1 MMTFPI
7 AAILKKAA
15 IAVGSNKKVLKNVGC
30 IVLGLVVIICMPM
43 AAVLGIFSGGA
54 GIDTGKIEIPQENIL
69 QAEETMERI
78 EEKMLEK
85 GFGEERI
92 EEAMVLFSFCLF
104 QFAEEEN
111 FAERLAGCF
120 EMEQTDEEL
129 IAAVNAEFGTNILPE
144 EFQDLVNENQKE
156 EEKNEENYDHDFV

>member
-1 MMTFPI
+1 MAFPI
-7 AAILKKAA
+7 AAILNKAA
-15 IAVGSNKKVLKNVGC
+15 IAVGSNKKVLKTVGC
-30 IVLGLVVIICMPM
+30 IALGLVVIICMPI

-54 GIDTGKIEIPQENIL
+54 GIDTGKTEIPQEEIL

-120 EMEQTDEEL
+120 EAEQTDEEL
-129 IAAVNAEFGTNILPE
+129 ITAVNAEFGTNILPE
-144 EFQDLVNENQKE
+144 EFRDLVNENQKE

>member
-1 MMTFPI
+1 MAFPI

-15 IAVGSNKKVLKNVGC
+15 IAVGSNKKVLKTVGC
-30 IVLGLVVIICMPM
+30 IALGLVVIICMPI

-54 GIDTGKIEIPQENIL
+54 GIDTGKIEIPQEEAL
-69 QAEETMERI
+69 QAEEIMESI

-92 EEAMVLFSFCLF
+92 EEAMVFFSFCLF
-104 QFAEEEN
+104 QFAGEEN

-120 EMEQTDEEL
+120 ETEQTDEEL
-129 IAAVNAEFGTNILPE
+129 IEAVNAEFGTNILPE
-144 EFQDLVNENQKE
+144 EFRDLVNEIQKE
-156 EEKNEENYDHDFV
+156 EKKNEENNDHDFV

>member
-1 MMTFPI
+1 MAFPI

-15 IAVGSNKKVLKNVGC
+15 ITVGSNKKVLKTVGC
-30 IVLGLVVIICMPM
+30 IALGLVVIICMPI

-54 GIDTGKIEIPQENIL
+54 GIDTGKIEIPQEEIL
-69 QAEETMERI
+69 QAEEIMERI

-85 GFGEERI
+85 GLGEERI

-104 QFAEEEN
+104 QFAGEEN
-111 FAERLAGCF
+111 FAERLVGCF
-120 EMEQTDEEL
+120 ETEQTDEEL

-144 EFQDLVNENQKE
+144 EFRNIVDEIQKE
-156 EEKNEENYDHDFV
+156 EEKE

>member
-1 MMTFPI
+1 MAFPI

-15 IAVGSNKKVLKNVGC
+15 IAVGSNKKVLKTVGC
-30 IVLGLVVIICMPM
+30 IALGLVVIICMPI

-54 GIDTGKIEIPQENIL
+54 GIDTGKIEIPQEEVL
-69 QAEETMERI
+69 QAEEIMESI

-85 GFGEERI
+85 GLGEERI

-104 QFAEEEN
+104 QFAGEEN

-120 EMEQTDEEL
+120 ETKQTDEEL

-144 EFQDLVNENQKE
+144 EFIDIMEEIKSQKE
-156 EEKNEENYDHDFV
+156 EEKLE

>member
-1 MMTFPI
+1 MAFPI

-15 IAVGSNKKVLKNVGC
+15 IAVGSNKKVLKTVGC
-30 IVLGLVVIICMPM
+30 IALGLVVIICMPI

-54 GIDTGKIEIPQENIL
+54 GIDTGKIEIPQEEVL
-69 QAEETMERI
+69 QAEEIMESI

-85 GFGEERI
+85 GLGEERI

-104 QFAEEEN
+104 QFAGEEN
-111 FAERLAGCF
+111 FAERLGGCF
-120 EMEQTDEEL
+120 ETKQTDEEL

-144 EFQDLVNENQKE
+144 EFIDIMEEIKSQKE
-156 EEKNEENYDHDFV
+156 EEKLG

>member
-1 MMTFPI
+1 MAFPI

-15 IAVGSNKKVLKNVGC
+15 IAVGSNKKVLKTVGR
-30 IVLGLVVIICMPM
+30 IALGLVVIICMPI

-54 GIDTGKIEIPQENIL
+54 GIDTGKIEIPQEEVL
-69 QAEETMERI
+69 QAEETMELI
-78 EEKMLEK
+78 EKKMHEN

-120 EMEQTDEEL
+120 EKEQTDEEL
-129 IAAVNAEFGTNILPE
+129 ITAVNAEFGTNILPE
-144 EFQDLVNENQKE
+144 EFRDLVNDIQKE

>member
-1 MMTFPI
+1 MAFPI

-15 IAVGSNKKVLKNVGC
+15 IAVGSNKKVLKTVGC
-30 IVLGLVVIICMPM
+30 IALGLVLIICMPI

-54 GIDTGKIEIPQENIL
+54 GIDTGKIEIPQEEVL
-69 QAEETMERI
+69 QAEETMELI
-78 EEKMLEK
+78 EEELLEK
-85 GFGEERI
+85 GFSEERI

-104 QFAEEEN
+104 QFTEEEN

-120 EMEQTDEEL
+120 ETEQTDEEL
-129 IAAVNAEFGTNILPE
+129 ITAINAEFGTDILPE
-144 EFQDLVNENQKE
+144 EFRDLVNEIQKE

>member
-1 MMTFPI
+1 MAFPI

-15 IAVGSNKKVLKNVGC
+15 IAVGSNKKVLKTVGC
-30 IVLGLVVIICMPM
+30 VALGLVVIICMPI
-43 AAVLGIFSGGA
+43 AAVLGIFSGSA
-54 GIDTGKIEIPQENIL
+54 GIDTGKTEIPQEEVL
-69 QAEETMERI
+69 QAEETVERI

-92 EEAMVLFSFCLF
+92 EEAMVLFSFSLF
-104 QFAEEEN
+104 QFSEEEN
-111 FAERLAGCF
+111 FAERLAKCF
-120 EMEQTDEEL
+120 ETEQTDEEL

-144 EFQDLVNENQKE
+144 EFRDLVNDIQKE

>member
-1 MMTFPI
+1 MAFPI

-15 IAVGSNKKVLKNVGC
+15 IAVGSNKKVLKTVGC
-30 IVLGLVVIICMPM
+30 IALGLVVIICMPM

-54 GIDTGKIEIPQENIL
+54 GIDTGKIEIPQEEVL
-69 QAEETMERI
+69 QAEEIMENI
-78 EEKMLEK
+78 EEKMLGK

-104 QFAEEEN
+104 QFAGEEN

-120 EMEQTDEEL
+120 ETEQTYEEL

-144 EFQDLVNENQKE
+144 EFRNIVDEIQKE
-156 EEKNEENYDHDFV
+156 EEKE

>member
-1 MMTFPI
+1 MAFPI
-7 AAILKKAA
+7 AVILKKAA
-15 IAVGSNKKVLKNVGC
+15 IAVGSNKKVLKTVGC
-30 IVLGLVVIICMPM
+30 IALGLVVIICMPM

-54 GIDTGKIEIPQENIL
+54 GIDTGKTEIPQEEVL
-69 QAEETMERI
+69 QAEETVERI

-85 GFGEERI
+85 GFGAERI

-104 QFAEEEN
+104 QFAGEEN

-120 EMEQTDEEL
+120 ETEQTDEEL

-144 EFQDLVNENQKE
+144 EFIDIMEEIKSQKE
-156 EEKNEENYDHDFV
+156 EEKL

>member
-1 MMTFPI
+1 MAFPI
-7 AAILKKAA
+7 AAILKKAV
-15 IAVGSNKKVLKNVGC
+15 IAVGSNKKVLKTVGC
-30 IVLGLVVIICMPM
+30 IALGLVVIICMPI

-54 GIDTGKIEIPQENIL
+54 GIDTGKIEIPQEEVL

-85 GFGEERI
+85 GFGKERI

-104 QFAEEEN
+104 RFAEEEN

-120 EMEQTDEEL
+120 ETEQTDEEL
-129 IAAVNAEFGTNILPE
+129 ITAVNAEFGTHILPE
-144 EFQDLVNENQKE
+144 EFRDLVNEIQKE
-156 EEKNEENYDHDFV
+156 EKKG